1 MKLREKFKKIS
12 SSFKLSISIATEA
25 RRSGSRRIS
34 HGLTRNYT
42 EIRIS
47 RSISHGN
54 KTLLSELDA

>member
-12 SSFKLSISIATEA
+12 SSFKLSISIATESHG
-25 RRSGSRRIS
+25 RKQKHS

-42 EIRIS
+42 EIS

-54 KTLLSELDA
+54 KTLLSEPDA

>member
-12 SSFKLSISIATEA
+12 SSFKLSISIATESHG
-25 RRSGSRRIS
+25 RKQKHS

-54 KTLLSELDA
+54 KTLLSGPDA